1 MPYPYG
7 HRIFI
12 FARSALLQTRFG
24 SSPPFLYSPS
34 PSDLTTQ
41 IPPSNLHKFQLKS
54 GQTPK
59 RTSLA
64 FSYRERELCFPGL
77 SIPVFCST
85 CCCFLLVVLVAV
97 VLVVAF
103 SYCRKLWPPDVG
115 LCFQVCTG
123 TLTLHNCRSPV
134 VPIVPT
140 GLRFT
145 LRLGVPFRFPFRVC
159 QFVSWDCDRSVSAD
173 GKPITRFPNR

>member
-34 PSDLTTQ
+34 PFPSDLTTQ

-64 FSYRERELCFPGL
+64 FCYRERELCFPGL

-123 TLTLHNCRSPV
+123 TLTLHNCRSP
-134 VPIVPT
+134 
-140 GLRFT
+140 LSS
-145 LRLGVPFRFPFRVC
+145 LLGYASRSGWGFRFGFRSGFASSCPGIVTG
-159 QFVSWDCDRSVSAD
+159 QFRKTES
-173 GKPITRFPNR
+173 P